1 MRLIAENQRDLG
13 ACQSPFNSWQ
23 LLQGLETLSVRVQK
37 ICDQAMELATWL
49 NQHPAVFDVCYL
61 GLPNHP
67 YHELAN
73 KYLSHGFGGVLTFR
87 VKGGFEQTVR
97 FVESLTL
104 ISHVTNI
111 GDVRTL
117 ITHPA
122 STTHRQL
129 SEADQQAGGVYPDLL
144 RLSVGLEHIDDLK
157 GDVEQAFAQL
167 NL

>member
-1 MRLIAENQRDLG
+1 M
-13 ACQSPFNSWQ
+13 
-23 LLQGLETLSVRVQK
+23 
-37 ICDQAMELATWL
+37 
-49 NQHPAVFDVCYL
+49 
-61 GLPNHP
+61 
-67 YHELAN
+67 
-73 KYLSHGFGGVLTFR
+73 TFR

-157 GDVEQAFAQL
+157 EDVEQAFAQL